1 MHKSRE
7 QKWTEKRAK
16 MEQHRQQL
24 IKRGR
29 IRGSIQKKSS
39 ASPYYVLRWRERHGS
54 RTMKKSLYLGS
65 EETAEM
71 AKDLLNKW
79 RAEAKEKGKGESAR
93 MRREFYRALG
103 KSFVGVQNS
112 MPFLS

>member
-1 MHKSRE
+1 MHKS
-7 QKWTEKRAK
+7 QQQWPLTMAK
-16 MEQHRQQL
+16 MEQFKQQL
-24 IKRGR
+24 IRRGR

-39 ASPYYVLRWRERHGS
+39 SAPYYVLRWREKNAG
-54 RTMKKSLYLGS
+54 RTVKRTLYLGN
-65 EETAEM
+65 EEVAEM
-71 AKDLLNKW
+71 AKDVLNRW
-79 RAEAKEKGKGESAR
+79 QAEANDRSKRESAR